1 MQNVKNG
8 SAQEIGHTRN
18 HTLLSLSLALIQS
31 IYIFSIYFYF
41 LFLLYTNR
49 REREGRVLLIMKH
62 MQAVPKVVFL
72 SFFFYIDIY
81 SILHSNREYNYDIAV
96 T

>member
-1 MQNVKNG
+1 MQSEKNG
-8 SAQEIGHTRN
+8 SAREIGHTKN
-18 HTLLSLSLALIQS
+18 HTLLALSLALIQS

-49 REREGRVLLIMKH
+49 SEREGRVLLIMKH

-72 SFFFYIDIY
+72 SFF
-81 SILHSNREYNYDIAV
+81 LH
-96 T
+96 